1 MDPSMKKLVVI
12 IALGTVGLSILLS
25 AIPASATSLGMTSNC
40 TVVNPNR
47 FQCNFTG
54 LATNILDIQYV
65 SMQCG
70 TTGGAFSI
78 QAFQVFTVPP
88 NTSSEVAYQIPISN
102 QASVGGVVSAGSPV
116 TFYAKAGS
124 TPRALIDLIPAP
136 VHPGTQCTVSLSG
149 VE

>member
-1 MDPSMKKLVVI
+1 MNARCLDSGGGASEEKSSMDPSMKKLVI

-65 SMQCG
+65 SM
-70 TTGGAFSI
+70 
-78 QAFQVFTVPP
+78 
-88 NTSSEVAYQIPISN
+88 
-102 QASVGGVVSAGSPV
+102 
-116 TFYAKAGS
+116 
-124 TPRALIDLIPAP
+124 
-136 VHPGTQCTVSLSG
+136 
-149 VE
+149 